1 MRRNSAPFRSATVL
15 AATQS
20 FQSVGRTNLSVCNFQ
35 ATALRGPALALDRRR
50 PKFLG
55 SIVIPG
61 VNSIFSKSCGRLS
74 GRSVTAKVVTADPRP
89 SSLKER
95 RKASRLEACSA
106 SDDVRAGWIILR
118 QAPDVVRQ
126 AQDVVRQAQ
135 DEVLAKAPP
144 SSWTSGNPEAAFE
157 SHDLVYHIILFST
170 RECCKAPPPLAVALL
185 PKRERRVGRRQA
197 RARPRHGPKCG
208 GRPPSGGCV
217 RASPFLLQRAIKAA
231 S

>member
-118 QAPDVVRQ
+118 QA
-126 AQDVVRQAQ
+126 QDVVRQAQ